1 MLRIRKR
8 TTTKYEETN
17 NVSHRNVAGLGST
30 TFSENNREIWV
41 QLGEEAR
48 NTNLTILEIVK
59 ELNNEMARL
68 REDNVRLTMEQ
79 ERIMKSLF
87 DK

>member
-1 MLRIRKR
+1 M
-8 TTTKYEETN
+8 
-17 NVSHRNVAGLGST
+17 AGLGST